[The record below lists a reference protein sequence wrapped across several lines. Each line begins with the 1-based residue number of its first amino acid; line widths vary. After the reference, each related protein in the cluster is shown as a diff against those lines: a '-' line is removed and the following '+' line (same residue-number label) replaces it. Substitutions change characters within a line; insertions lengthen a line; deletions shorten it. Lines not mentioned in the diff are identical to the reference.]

1 MNNSADPATERS
13 VGAASICVEIS
24 DMQGHLRI
32 DREAL
37 SRLAHDALV
46 GEGIAHAAVSIALVD
61 NAAIHDLNRRHLGH
75 DWPTDVISFVLS
87 DHDDPELAGELVVST
102 EMAIQTAHEAG
113 ADAQA
118 ELALYVV
125 HGLLHLCGFDDTTE
139 AGAAA
144 MRKREGEVLAREGVV
159 NTFSLV
165 GSTEPANVV
174 RERESAQ

>member
-1 MNNSADPATERS
+1 
-13 VGAASICVEIS
+13 
-24 DMQGHLRI
+24 MQGHHRV

-37 SRLAHDALV
+37 IRLARGVLV
-46 GEGIAHAAVSIALVD
+46 GEGRAQAAVSIALVD
-61 NAAIHDLNRRHLGH
+61 NAAIHEINRRHLGH

-87 DHDDPELAGELVVST
+87 DHDDSELAGELVVSA
-102 EMAIQTAHEAG
+102 EMAEQTAREAG
-113 ADAQA
+113 ADPTA

-165 GSTEPANVV
+165 GTTEPAGVV
-174 RERESAQ
+174 RERESAR